1 MKKYRYYTLDN
12 YTRVLGMKTPVP
24 GGGSAAAL
32 VASLGVSLISMA
44 ANFSLGKNSS
54 QKVDQR
60 IKKILKTSERI
71 RKRLLTLVDL
81 DAEAYLRVVK
91 SKKSPQQLK
100 KMALLS
106 AQAVPWEVGQ
116 LCFQAIL
123 LTPYLVKSGNKN
135 LLSDLR
141 IAVEFLWAAF
151 QSSMI
156 NVQINQE

>member
-1 MKKYRYYTLDN
+1 
-12 YTRVLGMKTPVP
+12 MKTPVP

>member
-1 MKKYRYYTLDN
+1 
-12 YTRVLGMKTPVP
+12 MKTPVP

-91 SKKSPQQLK
+91 RKKSPQQLK

-116 LCFQAIL
+116 LCFQATL